1 MNKVLKR
8 QRIEDKKLKVNMF
21 FYKYKLYVRVNLKLT
36 EIKQTFFMNKLNFQ
50 NLLATFTTTKKSE
63 GITTVFLQY
72 TILNKINKF
81 YRKLKLLKV

>member
-1 MNKVLKR
+1 
-8 QRIEDKKLKVNMF
+8 
-21 FYKYKLYVRVNLKLT
+21 
-36 EIKQTFFMNKLNFQ
+36 MNKLNFQ